1 MNKLIKDGL
10 KVKNVQVKKADRKA
24 KGQSKA
30 GVVVVTFSSKE
41 DKKAV
46 MDAKKSLVNS
56 EQYSRVYINHDR
68 DYKDRIQEANL
79 RTIISTFGKNKL
91 SMKGNRVVKKGEAGQ
106 AARS

>member
-1 MNKLIKDGL
+1 VNKLIKDGL

-24 KGQSKA
+24 KGKGKA

-79 RTIISTFGKNKL
+79 RTIISTFGKDKL